1 MNLEINGMLFIK
13 YTSGVPCAMGKTWL
27 RICLGTNDFKR
38 SVRYKVKMYLH
49 KRIDLEK

>member
-1 MNLEINGMLFIK
+1 MCNGENVAKDML
-13 YTSGVPCAMGKTWL
+13 GH
-27 RICLGTNDFKR
+27 NDFKR